1 MYYDRLLSKART
13 ELNPKFEWAF
23 YSYLRYDPITSALN
37 NKPKGMHMTT
47 YVHKLEYI
55 DSLINKMHNCMQVI
69 KLNKQRH
76 ADKINKQ
83 IDMIFSSR

>member
-1 MYYDRLLSKART
+1 
-13 ELNPKFEWAF
+13 
-23 YSYLRYDPITSALN
+23 
-37 NKPKGMHMTT
+37 MHMTT

-83 IDMIFSSR
+83 IDMIFSSL